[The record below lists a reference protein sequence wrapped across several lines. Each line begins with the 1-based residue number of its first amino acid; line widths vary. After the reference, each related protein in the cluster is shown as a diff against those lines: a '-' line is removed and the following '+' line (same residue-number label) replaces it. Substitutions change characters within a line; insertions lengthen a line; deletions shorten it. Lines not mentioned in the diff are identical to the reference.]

1 MPHLRTDQLRP
12 IFRARPRYLR
22 VTAGHP
28 PASRRTAHIPLS
40 PVSTISTPGRT
51 FADVLQ
57 RSRFISQTPHP
68 DYLQGAGSILFVSK
82 AGRRADKF
90 KTISR
95 QTRHPA
101 IRTPLCHSAPGT
113 PESSNDPC
121 HCQGT
126 IPRLPLIYEY
136 GCSVLR
142 RTPELSVTHLSVIPF
157 CSSNPPI
164 SSSVTEQLRARR
176 GTPGTG
182 RPSVALTNAPC
193 TTICE
198 SF

>member
-1 MPHLRTDQLRP
+1 MKLSDASSSNRPTPTHLSGPPT
-12 IFRARPRYLR
+12 IFACY
-22 VTAGHP
+22 
-28 PASRRTAHIPLS
+28 
-40 PVSTISTPGRT
+40 GRT
-51 FADVLQ
+51 PTSQPSNSTHTPQPREYDFHARTHVRG
-57 RSRFISQTPHP
+57 RSPAFSL
-68 DYLQGAGSILFVSK
+68 YLTNASP
-82 AGRRADKF
+82 
-90 KTISR
+90 
-95 QTRHPA
+95 RHPA